1 MGFKWIDWNRD
12 HIARHGV
19 TTQEV
24 EEVVRSSRSRHLVRR
39 DGTVATRGRTRGGRR
54 LVVIW
59 REQDATDIFADL
71 ESEIFVITAY
81 GL

>member
-19 TTQEV
+19 REEEA
-24 EEVVRSSRSRHLVRR
+24 EEVILAKRSRHYVRR
-39 DGTVATRGRTRGGRR
+39 DGTVATRGWTRSGRR

-59 REQDATDIFADL
+59 REQDAVDIFADL

-81 GL
+81 EV

>member
-12 HIARHGV
+12 HIARLGV
-19 TTQEV
+19 TTREA
-24 EEVVRSSRSRHLVRR
+24 EEVIRSPRSKHYVRR
-39 DGTVATRGRTRGGRR
+39 DGTVATRGRTRAGRR

-81 GL
+81 EV